1 MTSPRVDETLEYA
14 RRNWPLLSAIG
25 AGLIFASMTF
35 QRVNAIEEELEDADS
50 QKERIVRIET
60 QITTVQTSIGELKT
74 TIKEQQTID
83 KEEREALEDTIND
96 NFRQLLL
103 ELQRQ
108 RDS

>member
-50 QKERIVRIET
+50 QKERM
-60 QITTVQTSIGELKT
+60 IGELKT

-108 RDS
+108 RGS